1 VSHHLYISPSTT
13 KISKKTDI
21 VAELSAARARVASD
35 VTEYKFSRQE
45 LDRFKLVRGSEDE
58 LEERCKSGVLY
69 WMRRDKR
76 VQDNWA
82 MLHGQKLAM
91 AAEAPFA
98 VVTALPEEQTER
110 RHHFM
115 IGGLKEVDEELRS
128 LEVPFEV
135 IPAKKG
141 ANPGKKVADLASDI
155 GAGCVVTD
163 FSPLREAVKE
173 LEVLKEELEAGIPVY
188 LVDAHNIVP
197 AWVASDKEEIGARTL
212 RPKIHNVLDGFLKK
226 FPPVVRSR
234 HSWRKLKSKGVNWKE
249 VEKSVKVDPSATAL
263 ENITPGTRAGLER
276 LAIFVSERLSKYDA
290 NRNNPNVDVLSGLS
304 FWANFGQISM
314 QRCIMYAKENGKG
327 HAKAYVEEA
336 VVRRELSD
344 NFCLYNK
351 NYDSLKGAKGW
362 AQESLEKHASDK
374 REHLYTQ
381 KELEEA
387 NTHDPLWNATQKQI
401 YMEGKPHGYLRMYWA
416 KKILEWTKSPKE
428 ALRIALYLNDHYC
441 LDGCDPNGYVGVMWS
456 VCGIHDQGWGERA
469 VFGKIRCMMYSGC
482 KRKFDVVAFERKYN
496 KNSNNCVAKYFDKK

>member
-1 VSHHLYISPSTT
+1 MIKYPRPRFWKLLLGPSGNMSPPAA

-21 VAELSAARARVASD
+21 VAELSAARVRVASN

-45 LDRFKLVRGSEDE
+45 LDRFKLVRGSEADVE
-58 LEERCKSGVLY
+58 NRCESGVLY
-69 WMRRDKR
+69 WMRRDRR

-82 MLHGQKLAM
+82 MLHGQKLALT
-91 AAEAPFA
+91 AKAPLA
-98 VVTALPEEQTER
+98 VVTTMPEEQTER

-115 IGGLKEVDEELRS
+115 VGGLKEVDQELRS
-128 LEVPFEV
+128 LEIPFEV
-135 IPAKKG
+135 IPSKKG
-141 ANPGKKVADLASDI
+141 SNPGKKIAEFASDI

-173 LEVLKEELEAGIPVY
+173 LDVLKEELESGIPVY

-226 FPPVVRSR
+226 FPPVVRNR
-234 HSWRKLKSKGVNWKE
+234 QPWKKLKSKEVNWKA
-249 VEKSVKVDPSATAL
+249 VEQMVKVDTSASAVA
-263 ENITPGTRAGLER
+263 NITPGTRAGLEN

-290 NRNNPNVDVLSGLS
+290 NRNDPNVDALSNLS

-314 QRCIMYAKENGKG
+314 QRCIMYAKENCKVSSNK
-327 HAKAYVEEA
+327 KAYVEEA

-351 NYDSLKGAKGW
+351 NYDSLKGARGW
-362 AQESLEKHASDK
+362 AQETLEKHAKDE
-374 REHLYTQ
+374 REHVYTQ

-401 YMEGKPHGYLRMYWA
+401 YLEGKPHGYLRMYWA
-416 KKILEWTKSPKE
+416 KKILEWTESPKE

-469 VFGKIRCMMYSGC
+469 VFGKIR
-482 KRKFDVVAFERKYN
+482 
-496 KNSNNCVAKYFDKK
+496 